1 MNNPKQRTA
10 IAMPDFLPMSRAEM
24 DRLGWDELDVLLVT
38 GDAYVDHPAFGPALL
53 GRWLVAHGFRAGIVA
68 QPRWAAGGDVQ
79 CMGRPRLFAG
89 VTAGALDSMVA
100 HYTAFRKIRRDDAYT
115 PGGRAGA
122 RPNRACIVYTNL
134 LRHAFPGL
142 PVVLGG
148 IEASLRRITHYD
160 FWSDAMRPSILI
172 DSKADLL
179 MYGMA
184 ERAIL
189 ALARR
194 LDSAAAGG
202 PEAAPLGRA
211 LRGLPGTAWLESGAP
226 ELSAGAQVVQLP
238 SHEAIVADP
247 RQLMTSTVTLERQVH
262 EARSHAV
269 QTTGR
274 RSTVVAPP
282 DRALDTAELDRL
294 HALPFARRAH
304 PAYREPIP
312 AEEMLRF
319 SITSH
324 RGCAGG
330 CSFCSLALH
339 QGRRIS
345 SRSRRSLM
353 DEVRSLTQ
361 HPAWTGAITD
371 VGGPTANMWGSH
383 CAADPGACR
392 RESCL
397 WPAICPHFQT
407 NQADLA
413 DLLRDVSHLKGVK
426 HVRTA
431 SGVRY
436 DLAMTEPR
444 YAQRLVAEFVGG
456 QLKLAPEHCVPHV
469 LDLMR
474 KPRFDAFEAFLKL
487 FDDASLRA
495 HKQQYVIPYL
505 ISAFPGCTDEDMRAL
520 ARWLKKQHW
529 SPQQVQCFL
538 PTPGTVATAMYA
550 AGIDPQGRPI
560 HVARSDAERLRQ
572 HALLAPDAPRP
583 PRRAP
588 APPPAAHAQHKPFRP
603 PNRKR
608 R

>member
-1 MNNPKQRTA
+1 MNIQTQRTA
-10 IAMPDFLPMSRAEM
+10 IATPDFLPMSRAEM
-24 DRLGWDELDVLLVT
+24 ERLGWDELDVLLVT

-53 GRWLVAHGFRAGIVA
+53 GRWLGAHGFRTGIVA
-68 QPRWAAGGDVQ
+68 QPSWTTGDDVRR
-79 CMGRPRLFAG
+79 MGRPRLFAG

-148 IEASLRRITHYD
+148 IEASLRRTTHYD

-179 MYGMA
+179 LYGMA

-189 ALARR
+189 ALAHR
-194 LDSAAAGG
+194 LDSVAAGDSG
-202 PEAAPLGRA
+202 AFPPGRA
-211 LRGLPGTAWLESGAP
+211 LRDLPGTAWLESGAP
-226 ELSAGAQVVQLP
+226 ALPADAQVVQLP

-247 RQLMTSTVTLERQVH
+247 RQLMASTVALERQVH
-262 EARSHAV
+262 EARAHAV
-269 QTTGR
+269 QSTGR

-282 DRALDTAELDRL
+282 ARPLDTAELDRL

-339 QGRRIS
+339 QGRRLS
-345 SRSRRSLM
+345 SRSRRSLL
-353 DEVRSLTQ
+353 DEVRNLTQ

-397 WPAICPHFQT
+397 WPAICPHFKA

-413 DLLRDVSHLKGVK
+413 ALLRDIAHLDGVK

-487 FDDASLRA
+487 FEDSSLRA

-505 ISAFPGCTDEDMRAL
+505 ISAFPGCTDDDMRAL
-520 ARWLKKQHW
+520 ARWLKKQRW

-550 AGIDPQGRPI
+550 AGIDPHGQPI

-572 HALLAPDAPRP
+572 HALLAPDSPRP

-588 APPPAAHAQHKPFRP
+588 PPPPAGPARKNPFRP
-603 PNRKR
+603 PNKKR